1 MSATL
6 RLGRPHD
13 RAAAAFERLLAR
25 RELALAVLLVA
36 LVVVISVRAP
46 EYVVPR
52 NLINVL
58 VGASVLCILVVG
70 QLFVLLVRGVDL
82 STAANLGYSGMILAM
97 VSHARPELPAV
108 AFILLGAAIG
118 LVLGAVNGVLV
129 AAMRVPPIIC
139 TLGTM
144 VIYRGLI
151 FLLSRG
157 AWVHAHEMS
166 EPFKSFPLGAWL
178 GLPNIVLVAIV
189 VAAAAWYFLGYTA
202 TGRSIYAV
210 GGNPLAATFA
220 GLSVA
225 RVELLVFT
233 LAGVLSGISGY
244 LWTARF
250 AIATPQAAEGR
261 EFAIIAAC
269 VIGGVS
275 IAGGRGT
282 VPGVIL
288 GALFITVIESAL
300 PFVRVSPFLQTAIS
314 GTVILIA
321 VAVNA
326 RGERRPGRQ
335 ILEVRAAERKPAAR
349 LQASPQ

>member
-1 MSATL
+1 MTAPTVGV
-6 RLGRPHD
+6 RQRD
-13 RAAAAFERLLAR
+13 RTSAAFSWLLTQ
-25 RELALAVLLVA
+25 RELALAALL
-36 LVVVISVRAP
+36 LGMMVVIGIRAP
-46 EYVVPR
+46 EYVAPR
-52 NLINVL
+52 NLVNVL
-58 VGASVLCILVVG
+58 IGASVLGILVVG
-70 QLFVLLVRGVDL
+70 QLFVLIARGVDL
-82 STAANLGYSGMILAM
+82 STAANLAYTGMILAKL
-97 VSHARPELPAV
+97 SQAAPGLPAI
-108 AFILLGAAIG
+108 AFIVLGALIG
-118 LVLGAVNGVLV
+118 LVLGAVNGALV
-129 AAMRVPPIIC
+129 ALLRVPPIIC

-151 FLLSRG
+151 FVLSHG

-166 EPFKSFPLGAWL
+166 EPFKSFPLGSPL
-178 GLPNIVLVAIV
+178 GLPNIVVVAIV
-189 VAAAAWYFLGYTA
+189 IATCAWYFMRYTA
-202 TGRSIYAV
+202 TGRSIYAI
-210 GGNPLAATFA
+210 GGNPLAAAFA
-220 GLSVA
+220 GLSVRRA
-225 RVELLVFT
+225 EFLVF
-233 LAGVLSGISGY
+233 ALSGLLSGVSGY

-321 VAVNA
+321 VAVNS
-326 RGERRPGRQ
+326 RGELRPGRQ
-335 ILEVRAAERKPAAR
+335 ILEVRERPARGSAR
-349 LQASPQ
+349 LQESPQ